1 MRQAR
6 LQSTDLAQTEDFLST
21 ILNNKDFAPV
31 EKPIDA
37 SDSKNSQNSQNS
49 QSKASSPIVNGQPT
63 KMDPIVVSRFSDPP
77 APPPQQPLPEKP
89 DGPRLNTG
97 ESVLK
102 RSNTARPGSQSGSPL
117 KSSPQNSS
125 QIVSLLEELKAVKQ
139 QNETQAEKMR
149 RLEEQ
154 LEDEKQAR
162 LQVEEM
168 AKKLEEES
176 LVNGVPEAK
185 EPILE
190 DKEQSST
197 SSDAAALAAEE
208 LATAAKIADAD
219 EVEANAKKLQEKLE
233 IMMTEM
239 EEMKLLME
247 SYRQRAETAEQ
258 ERDESRKSLADMV
271 QKIREDEAARA
282 ARKSAKAERR
292 SSELAE
298 MNAKLVAEQEKVE
311 ESVYGSAAE
320 EAKPSPSPVLKKVAN
335 GAAVATAATS
345 SLATKTQDNLNLA
358 LRGGSDTVQSL
369 TVDNAAP
376 YASMVGVVLLGLG
389 IMTYL
394 NGGWQKVERG

>member
-21 ILNNKDFAPV
+21 ILNNKDFAAV
-31 EKPIDA
+31 EKPADV
-37 SDSKNSQNSQNS
+37 SDSQNSQNS
-49 QSKASSPIVNGQPT
+49 QSKAFSPMANGQPT

-117 KSSPQNSS
+117 KTSPQSSS

-139 QNETQAEKMR
+139 QNETQADSMR
-149 RLEEQ
+149 RLEEE
-154 LEDEKQAR
+154 LEQEKQAR
-162 LQVEEM
+162 LQAEEM

-176 LVNGVPEAK
+176 LVNGVAEA
-185 EPILE
+185 EDAILD
-190 DKEQSST
+190 DKETPSS

-219 EVEANAKKLQEKLE
+219 EVEANARKLQEKLE
-233 IMMTEM
+233 IMMSEM
-239 EEMKLLME
+239 KEMKLLME
-247 SYRQRAETAEQ
+247 TYRQRAETAEQ
-258 ERDESRKSLADMV
+258 ERDESRKSLAEMV
-271 QKIREDEAARA
+271 QKIREDETARA
-282 ARKSAKAERR
+282 AKKSAKAERR
-292 SSELAE
+292 SSEEAE

-320 EAKPSPSPVLKKVAN
+320 EEKPSLSPVVKKVAN
-335 GAAVATAATS
+335 GAAVATAAAS
-345 SLATKTQDNLNLA
+345 SLPTKTQDKPNLA
-358 LRGGSDTVQSL
+358 LRGGSDSIESL
-369 TVDNAAP
+369 SVDNTAP

>member
-31 EKPIDA
+31 EKPVDA
-37 SDSKNSQNSQNS
+37 SDSSNYQNS
-49 QSKASSPIVNGQPT
+49 QSKAFSPMINGQPT

-97 ESVLK
+97 DSVLK

-117 KSSPQNSS
+117 KTSPQNSS

-139 QNETQAEKMR
+139 QNETQADKMR
-149 RLEEQ
+149 RLEEE
-154 LEDEKQAR
+154 LEQEKQAR
-162 LQVEEM
+162 LQAEEM
-168 AKKLEEES
+168 AKKFEEES
-176 LVNGVPEAK
+176 LVNGVAEA
-185 EPILE
+185 EDAILE
-190 DKEQSST
+190 DKKTAST

-219 EVEANAKKLQEKLE
+219 EVEANARKLQHKLE
-233 IMMTEM
+233 IMMSEM
-239 EEMKLLME
+239 KEMKLLME
-247 SYRQRAETAEQ
+247 TYRQRAETAEQ
-258 ERDESRKSLADMV
+258 ERDESRKSLAEMV
-271 QKIREDEAARA
+271 QKIREDETVRA
-282 ARKSAKAERR
+282 AKKSPKAERR
-292 SSELAE
+292 SSEEADV
-298 MNAKLVAEQEKVE
+298 NAKPVAEQEKVE

-320 EAKPSPSPVLKKVAN
+320 EEKPSPSPVVKKVAN
-335 GAAVATAATS
+335 GAAVATAAAS

-358 LRGGSDTVQSL
+358 LRGGSASVQTLSI
-369 TVDNAAP
+369 DNTAP

>member
-31 EKPIDA
+31 AQPADA
-37 SDSKNSQNSQNS
+37 PDSQNSQNNS
-49 QSKASSPIVNGQPT
+49 QSKAFSPMVNGQPT

-97 ESVLK
+97 DSLLK

-125 QIVSLLEELKAVKQ
+125 QIVSLLEELKAAKQ
-139 QNETQAEKMR
+139 QNETQADKMR
-149 RLEEQ
+149 RLEEE
-154 LEDEKQAR
+154 LEQEKQAR
-162 LQVEEM
+162 LQAEEL

-176 LVNGVPEAK
+176 LANGVAEA
-185 EPILE
+185 EDAILE
-190 DKEQSST
+190 HKETAST
-197 SSDAAALAAEE
+197 SSDAAVLAAEE
-208 LATAAKIADAD
+208 LATAAKIADGD
-219 EVEANAKKLQEKLE
+219 EVEANARKLQEKLE
-233 IMMTEM
+233 LMMS
-239 EEMKLLME
+239 EMKEMRLLME

-258 ERDESRKSLADMV
+258 ERDESRKSLAEMV

-282 ARKSAKAERR
+282 AKKSVKAEKR
-292 SSELAE
+292 SSEKAE
-298 MNAKLVAEQEKVE
+298 MGAKLVAEQEKVE

-320 EAKPSPSPVLKKVAN
+320 EEKPSPSPVVKKVAN
-335 GAAVATAATS
+335 GAAVATAAAS
-345 SLATKTQDNLNLA
+345 SMATKTQDNLNLA
-358 LRGGSDTVQSL
+358 LRGGGDSFQSL
-369 TVDNAAP
+369 SVGNTAP

>member
-31 EKPIDA
+31 AQPADA
-37 SDSKNSQNSQNS
+37 PDSQNSQNNS
-49 QSKASSPIVNGQPT
+49 QSKSFSPMVNGQPT

-97 ESVLK
+97 DSLLK

-125 QIVSLLEELKAVKQ
+125 QIVSLLEELKAAKQ
-139 QNETQAEKMR
+139 QNETQADKMR
-149 RLEEQ
+149 RLEEE
-154 LEDEKQAR
+154 LEQEKQAR
-162 LQVEEM
+162 LQAEEL

-176 LVNGVPEAK
+176 LANGVAETEDA
-185 EPILE
+185 ILE
-190 DKEQSST
+190 HKETAST
-197 SSDAAALAAEE
+197 SSDEAALAAEE

-219 EVEANAKKLQEKLE
+219 EVEANARKLQEKLE
-233 IMMTEM
+233 LMMS
-239 EEMKLLME
+239 EMKEMRLLME

-258 ERDESRKSLADMV
+258 ERDESRKSLAEMV
-271 QKIREDEAARA
+271 RKIREDEAARA
-282 ARKSAKAERR
+282 AKKSVKAEKR
-292 SSELAE
+292 SSEKAE
-298 MNAKLVAEQEKVE
+298 MGAKLVAEQEKVD
-311 ESVYGSAAE
+311 ESVYASAVE
-320 EAKPSPSPVLKKVAN
+320 EEKPSPSPVVKKVAN
-335 GAAVATAATS
+335 GAAVATAAAS

-358 LRGGSDTVQSL
+358 LRGGSDSVQSL
-369 TVDNAAP
+369 SVDNTAP

>member
-31 EKPIDA
+31 EKPADV
-37 SDSKNSQNSQNS
+37 SESQNSQNS
-49 QSKASSPIVNGQPT
+49 QSKAFSPMTNGQPT

-117 KSSPQNSS
+117 KTSPQSSS

-139 QNETQAEKMR
+139 QNETQADKMR
-149 RLEEQ
+149 RLEEE
-154 LEDEKQAR
+154 LEQEKQAR
-162 LQVEEM
+162 LQAEEM
-168 AKKLEEES
+168 TKKLEEES
-176 LVNGVPEAK
+176 LVNGVSEA
-185 EPILE
+185 EDAILE
-190 DKEQSST
+190 DKEIPSS

-208 LATAAKIADAD
+208 LTTAAKTADAD
-219 EVEANAKKLQEKLE
+219 EVEANARKLQEKLE
-233 IMMTEM
+233 IMMSEM
-239 EEMKLLME
+239 NEMKLLME
-247 SYRQRAETAEQ
+247 TYRQRAETAEQ
-258 ERDESRKSLADMV
+258 ERDESRNSLAEMV
-271 QKIREDEAARA
+271 QKIREDETARA
-282 ARKSAKAERR
+282 TKKSAKAERR
-292 SSELAE
+292 SSEEAE

-320 EAKPSPSPVLKKVAN
+320 EEKPSPSPVVKKVAN
-335 GAAVATAATS
+335 SAAVATAAAS
-345 SLATKTQDNLNLA
+345 SLATKAQDNLNLA
-358 LRGGSDTVQSL
+358 LRGGSDGVQPLSVEN
-369 TVDNAAP
+369 TAP

-389 IMTYL
+389 VMTYL
-394 NGGWQKVERG
+394 NGGWKVERG

>member
-31 EKPIDA
+31 AQPADT
-37 SDSKNSQNSQNS
+37 SDSQNS
-49 QSKASSPIVNGQPT
+49 QSKAFSPMANGQPT
-63 KMDPIVVSRFSDPP
+63 KIDPIVVSRFSDPP

-125 QIVSLLEELKAVKQ
+125 QIVTLLEELKAVKQ

-154 LEDEKQAR
+154 LEQEKQAR
-162 LQVEEM
+162 LQAEEM
-168 AKKLEEES
+168 TKKLAEES
-176 LVNGVPEAK
+176 LVNGVTDET
-185 EPILE
+185 ILE
-190 DKEQSST
+190 DKEQPTT
-197 SSDAAALAAEE
+197 SSDAAALAAEK

-219 EVEANAKKLQEKLE
+219 EVEVNARKLQEKLE
-233 IMMTEM
+233 IMMSEM
-239 EEMKLLME
+239 KEMKLLME
-247 SYRQRAETAEQ
+247 TYRQRAETAEQ
-258 ERDESRKSLADMV
+258 ERDESRKSLAEMV
-271 QKIREDEAARA
+271 QKVREEETARA
-282 ARKSAKAERR
+282 AKKSAKAERR
-292 SSELAE
+292 SSEEAE
-298 MNAKLVAEQEKVE
+298 MNTKLVAEQEKVE

-320 EAKPSPSPVLKKVAN
+320 EEKPSPSPVIRKVAN
-335 GAAVATAATS
+335 GAAVATAAAS
-345 SLATKTQDNLNLA
+345 SLATKTQDNLSLA
-358 LRGGSDTVQSL
+358 LRGGSDSVQSL
-369 TVDNAAP
+369 SVDNTAP